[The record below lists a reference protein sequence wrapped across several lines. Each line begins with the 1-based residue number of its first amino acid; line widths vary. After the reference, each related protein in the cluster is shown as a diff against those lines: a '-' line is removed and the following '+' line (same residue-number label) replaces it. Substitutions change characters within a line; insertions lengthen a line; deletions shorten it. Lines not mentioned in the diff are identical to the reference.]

1 MNPNERILLIDC
13 PDEKGLIYKIS
24 GVLYD
29 HKLNIVSN
37 QEYVDPVSDHFFMR
51 SVFEGT
57 EAAEQVLSD
66 LEEVL
71 PEQANIRLASNGK
84 RSVVVLATKEPHCL
98 GDLLLRNA
106 YDEFPA
112 TISAVIS
119 NHDYLEPLVRSFE
132 IPFHHISHEN
142 LEREEHEEKILN
154 TLAPYNP
161 AYLVLAKYMRV
172 FTPAFVQRFPN
183 RMINI
188 HHSFLP
194 AFVGASPYKQAFER
208 GVKIIGATAHFVTD
222 DLDEGQ
228 IISQDVIPVNHTHTA
243 SDMANAGRDVEKI
256 VLSKALKLVLEEKVF
271 IFQNRTVV
279 FE

>member
-1 MNPNERILLIDC
+1 LNPKERILLIDC

-37 QEYVDPVSDHFFMR
+37 QEYVDPVSNHFFMR

-57 EAAEQVLSD
+57 ETAEQVLSD
-66 LEEVL
+66 LNKVL
-71 PEQANIRLASNGK
+71 PKQANIRLASNGK
-84 RSVVVLATKEPHCL
+84 RSVVVFATKEPHCL

-106 YDEFPA
+106 YNEFPA
-112 TISAVIS
+112 DISAVIS
-119 NHDYLEPLVRSFE
+119 NHEYLEPLVRSFD

-142 LEREEHEEKILN
+142 LERAEHEEKILK
-154 TLAPYNP
+154 TLVPYNP

-172 FTPAFVQRFPN
+172 FTPSFVERYSS

-194 AFVGASPYKQAFER
+194 AFVGASPYKQAFDR

-222 DLDEGQ
+222 NLDEGQ
-228 IISQDVIPVNHTHTA
+228 IIAQDVIPVNHTYTA
-243 SDMANAGRDVEKI
+243 AGMASAGRDVEKI

-271 IFQNRTVV
+271 IFQNRTIV
-279 FE
+279 FD